1 MKTLIVYQSR
11 KNATKKF
18 AEEIAKR
25 VHQVYGNV
33 TVKSMEETTAGDIQ
47 QSDLLFL
54 GGRTAGKFIFGQKP
68 DQEWVEFAKRMPGAN
83 GKKTV
88 LFTTYDIS
96 TGKVFQH
103 MKDHVAPKGYHVAGS
118 MKSTNGKLDYFAT
131 GVLKYAL
138 DYRTVPVERE
148 INQLA
153 EVS

>member
-11 KNATKKF
+11 KATTKKF

-25 VHQVYGNV
+25 VQKLYGNV
-33 TVKSMEETTAGDIQ
+33 TLKSIEETTASDIQ

-54 GGRTAGKFIFGQKP
+54 GGRTAGKYIFGQKP
-68 DQEWVEFAKRMPGAN
+68 DQEWVEFTKRMPGAN

-96 TGKVFQH
+96 TGKVFKH
-103 MKDHVAPKGYHVAGS
+103 MKDQLAPKGYHVAGS
-118 MKSTNGKLDYFAT
+118 MKSTNGKLDYFSA

-138 DYRTVPVERE
+138 DYNAVPIERE